1 MTEVESWQVQIVMK
15 GERRLLWEKGRKR
28 RLAAGSDIL
37 IPTVRLA
44 GGR

>member
-1 MTEVESWQVQIVMK
+1 MTEVESWQVQIVME
-15 GERRLLWEKGRKR
+15 GESWLLWEKERKKR

-44 GGR
+44 ER